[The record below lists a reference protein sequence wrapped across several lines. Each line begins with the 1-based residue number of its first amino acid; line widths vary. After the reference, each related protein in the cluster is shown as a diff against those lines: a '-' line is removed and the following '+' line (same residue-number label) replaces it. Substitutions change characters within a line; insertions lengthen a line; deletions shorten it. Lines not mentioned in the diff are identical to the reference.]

1 MRLKLI
7 LLLAFACLSLRGA
20 DVPAVF
26 STNRTMRSLS
36 LDECI
41 RMALEHN
48 LRIQIRR
55 FDPDINRY
63 QYEASRGIYDPAFTF
78 EYRRANETRGGSFDP
93 VSGTTQSASSSDQDR
108 FTPGLSGVLPTG
120 LQYSFGGRFT
130 HNSGS
135 QPEGQFENYLAD
147 ASVQLEQPLLKNFWI
162 DAGRTAI
169 RINRLN
175 YQISELAL
183 EEEIRAV
190 TRDVQLSYFEVLFA
204 IEDVKVQEKALELAN
219 KLASDNNEK
228 VKAGKLAPLDAK
240 QAEAQA
246 ATSLSDLIQAQRRVL
261 AAENILKNL
270 ITDDY
275 QSWHKSGIEP
285 TEKLIAVPER
295 LDVTESW
302 TAALNNRPDWK
313 QLNMESEKL
322 KLNKKFRWN
331 QRLPEV
337 GVFGGYGRSGVDN
350 STFGSTTNLGL
361 PGAPVTG
368 PHSATFGS
376 AIDDVY
382 NGVNPRWN
390 WGFGLRIPLS
400 NYEERYRYRTAEE
413 QVKQIDVQLHKL
425 RQDIIFDVDNAM
437 DSVRASFER
446 VGATHQARLY
456 AELALDG
463 GQKRLEAGVITSF
476 EVLSLQKD
484 LTTARSS
491 EARALADYNEALTAL
506 FYRDGT
512 VLERNKISVKFK

>member
-7 LLLAFACLSLRGA
+7 IFLAFACLSLRGA

-36 LDECI
+36 LDESI

-55 FDPDINRY
+55 FDPNISRY

-78 EYRRANETRGGSFDP
+78 EYRHANESRAGSFNP
-93 VSGTTQSASSSDQDR
+93 ATGTSETGSTSEQDR
-108 FTPGLSGVLPTG
+108 MAPGLTGVLPTG
-120 LQYSFGGRFT
+120 LQYNFSGRFT

-135 QPEGQFENYLAD
+135 QPEGQFDSYLAD
-147 ASVQLEQPLLKNFWI
+147 AAVQLDQPLLKNFWI
-162 DAGRTAI
+162 DAARTTI
-169 RINRLN
+169 RINKFN
-175 YQISELAL
+175 WEISELAL

-190 TRDVQLSYFEVLFA
+190 TRDVQLAYYEVLFS

-261 AAENILKNL
+261 AAENLLKNL

-295 LDVTESW
+295 LDITESW
-302 TAALNNRPDWK
+302 SSALNNRPDWK
-313 QLNMESEKL
+313 QLNLEAEKL

-331 QRLPEV
+331 QRLPEL

-350 STFGSTTNLGL
+350 SRFGYSTNLGVT
-361 PGAPVTG
+361 PPIITG
-368 PHSATFGS
+368 PHEGRFGT
-376 AIDDVY
+376 AIDDIY

-390 WGFGLRIPLS
+390 VGFGLRVPLS
-400 NYEERYRYRTAEE
+400 NYEERNRFRSAEE
-413 QVKQIDVQLHKL
+413 QLKQVEVQLNKL
-425 RQDIIFDVDNAM
+425 RQDIIVDVDNAM
-437 DSVRASFER
+437 DSARASYER

-463 GQKRLEAGVITSF
+463 GQKRLDAGVITSF

-484 LTTARSS
+484 LTTARTT
-491 EARALADYNEALTAL
+491 EARALADYNESLTAL

-512 VLERNKISVKFK
+512 VLERNKISVKFR